1 MIDTLLDIIL
11 VDDNPYD
18 IELTLHA
25 LQEHNLANRV
35 KVLRDGEEA
44 VNYIFRQGKYRDCGI
59 CENPS
64 LILLDIM
71 LPKIDSLEILRRIRE
86 NERTKRIPVV
96 VLTSEDKNRTE
107 SYKLGVTSYI
117 IKPIDF
123 DKFSETIAQIG
134 LYWTGL
140 NEPPH

>member
-71 LPKIDSLEILRRIRE
+71 LPKIDGLEILRRIRE